1 MSVVCRRSLNSFAG
15 RALFQGRRGCGVR
28 WARWLAVIWACSAI
42 AADKSGVSPNTI
54 SLPSGPGSIEGLG
67 ESFQPTLNTGT
78 AKHGIALL
86 VPRGTAGHQPSLS
99 LAYDGGGANG
109 PIGYGWALPL
119 PHVQHRTDKGI
130 PTYGEDVGVARPEV
144 FINEQREEL
153 VPTPDGYFRC
163 ANEASFV
170 RYRRVEDHWEGTMPN
185 GTRLEFGVTAD
196 ARIEDA
202 ATGRVFAWLL
212 ERETDTR
219 GNTIEYGYRAFGGEA
234 NLNQKYLATI
244 RYGPGAGPWPNY
256 HFVVFEYEDRP
267 DGFEDAR
274 AGFLVRTGKRL
285 KTIHVG
291 TQGVELDGH
300 LMGDFD
306 GDGQPDTLNRRYD
319 LEYLRYAGDASHW
332 SLLSRVTLV
341 GADGVTSLPPAR
353 FDYAVSNPAAELSAQ
368 GHIWGGIDEPFAVMD
383 NDLVDLV
390 DLNGD
395 GLPDVLKTEAGG
407 GVHTG
412 WINRGP
418 VRQGDE
424 WALAW
429 SAPEAVDAGL
439 GAAWNFDLA
448 SDRTHLADMDGDGL
462 SDLVHRSGDDA
473 VFYFANLGSLAWSER
488 RQMAVEEVAPPAP
501 FGNVNVRTADLD
513 FDKRMDILQSVDIGG
528 GVGYRVWFNL
538 GSQAFS
544 PSVLVE
550 PEGGF
555 DLALPGVQIADCNG
569 DRVPDVARIQ
579 SGAVQVAAGLG
590 YGRFAPVR
598 SMVLPDI
605 TLDDLQIAQARLTDI
620 NGDGLADLVLERG
633 APGEC
638 WYWLNLGNYTWTE
651 RKRIVDL
658 PAVSAGTAVRWADLN
673 GNGTTDLVYADAQST
688 PRIQLVE
695 LGELVSGGLAPNLL
709 RRIDNGIG
717 RVTEIEYAPST
728 RFALEDMAAGA
739 PWPDALP
746 FPVTVVAGVRV
757 SDSLGHEYE
766 TRFRYHD
773 GYYDPVEKQFRG
785 FGRVEQIDVGDPT
798 APTLVSR
805 SEFDTGRTFDAM
817 KGRLLRLSA
826 ETEEGGLFSTES
838 TLWADPPRLLLVG
851 TNGEAVRFAHPVRTV
866 REIVELG
873 QGTPRRL
880 ESEFEYDDYG
890 NQTRVADY
898 GVVEEDDRTAWND
911 ERITVTEYALH
922 LESWILRLPT
932 RQRIEDETGVAIA
945 RSELFYDDETFS
957 GNNPGE
963 VTIGNLTLQRD
974 WTDPLEPAAYVSS
987 TRTRYD
993 RYGNAVELF
1002 DPLWVDSDGTDQG
1015 HYRSLDYDSGFR
1027 SYPVRETI
1035 HVGRGKPPLVFE
1047 AEYDEGLA
1055 TVRRSTDFNGN
1066 TTTYAFDALGRL
1078 VRMVKPGDST
1088 EYPTL
1093 EYAYG
1098 VAVPTAAG
1106 GLVNYVETRQLDRD
1120 PGTAGEKP
1128 DHYLIAR
1135 QFMDGLGRVLMTR
1148 SEAEPAEGSAAP
1160 RVVVSGAVLF
1170 NARQQAARSL
1180 NPHFTTV
1187 DGSLEEMLD
1196 FEHIEAS
1203 GWRGWFHEQGAL
1215 VELDLASA
1223 HAVASEFDATLRVVR
1238 AVNPDGTFGRTEFQ
1252 PLVTRVF
1259 DENDTDEGS
1268 PHYDTPMVQFTDGL
1282 GRLIRVDEVVRL
1294 NDDGT
1299 PATALQTW
1307 TTRYDYNLNDRL
1319 VRTVD
1324 SQQNV
1329 KELQY
1334 DGLKRKI
1341 SMNDPDAGISTYVY
1355 DDASNLIET
1364 VDAKGQRITYT
1375 YDGVNRIL
1383 TEEYHDELSTEHS
1396 YQRSPDVLYHYDAP
1410 AERLDQGDGTRSTAR
1425 NVRGMLAWV
1434 EDTSGEE
1441 HTSFDTRGRIEWTVK
1456 RIPDPVLSAAL
1467 NPEPSTL
1474 VAYRTVFEFDSMDRI
1489 RQMIYPDQDQV
1500 TYAYNARGLL
1510 ERILGGPTGH
1520 ILPAIRYLPSG
1531 QQEGIDYGN
1540 GVRTSYTYDERMRL
1554 SRLFTRQA
1562 TSNVELIHFGYELDG
1577 VSNIK
1582 AIQDERPVSAVPLED
1597 SRRNAQAF
1605 QYDNLYRLTRV
1616 DYNAPNPPT
1625 ANGGGIQYRYDRIG
1639 NMLAQTSDIAQFEKG
1654 FSVTDL
1660 GTMDYGGPS
1669 GRSGRRGRSA
1679 GEPPGPHALSQIKN
1693 QKSEIRNYRYD
1704 ANGNMTDLD
1713 GLRCA
1718 WDFRD
1723 RLVVVEDD
1731 TMRTEYR
1738 YDYTGRRV
1746 MKRVFAKG
1754 NPPGEPE
1761 LAPSADPELRSASTL
1776 YPGCNLEVREADQP
1790 TKYVFNAG
1798 TRVAAITGSFSTN
1811 ERIQRLRLFPGW
1823 NLVSLAVSVSDPL
1836 AQFIRISNEEGG
1848 QTEGAIQSIYRWRSA
1863 SEDYSALE
1871 AGQAVPAGAILW
1883 VKARDL

>member
-1 MSVVCRRSLNSFAG
+1 MNDPSRSFRIALWVWLSVSL
-15 RALFQGRRGCGVR
+15 
-28 WARWLAVIWACSAI
+28 LAS
-42 AADKSGVSPNTI
+42 AADKSGVSPNSI
-54 SLPSGPGSIEGLG
+54 SLPKGPGSIEGLG

-78 AKHGIALL
+78 AKHRIDLQL
-86 VPRGTAGHQPSLS
+86 PRGTAGHQPA
-99 LAYDGGGANG
+99 LALVYDGGGANG
-109 PIGYGWALPL
+109 PLGYGWSLSQPL
-119 PHVQHRTDKGI
+119 VQRRTDKGI
-130 PTYGEDVGVARPEV
+130 PTYGESLGVDRSDV

-153 VPTPDGYFRC
+153 VPGSDGFFRC
-163 ANEASFV
+163 ANESTFV
-170 RYRRVEDHWEGTMPN
+170 RYRPVADHWEATAPN
-185 GTRLEFGVTAD
+185 GTRLEFGVSSAGRIAD
-196 ARIEDA
+196 ET
-202 ATGRVFAWLL
+202 TGKVFAWLL

-219 GNTIEYGYRAFGGEA
+219 GNVIEYQYRAFGGEA
-234 NLNQKYLATI
+234 HANQKYLAAI
-244 RYGPGAGPWPNY
+244 RYGPGAPPWTHY
-256 HFVVFEYEDRP
+256 HFVTLEYEDRP
-267 DGFEDAR
+267 DGFEDGR

-285 KTIHVG
+285 KTVVVG
-291 TQGVELDGH
+291 SQGAELNGH

-306 GDGQPDTLNRRYD
+306 GDGHPDYLNRRYH
-319 LEYLRYAGDASHW
+319 LEYLRYAGEASHW

-383 NDLVDLV
+383 NDLVDLL

-418 VRQGDE
+418 VRQGE
-424 WALAW
+424 QWAVAW
-429 SAPEAVDAGL
+429 SAPKAVDPGL
-439 GAAWNFDLA
+439 GTAWNFDLA

-462 SDLVHRSGDDA
+462 SDLVHRSGDDS

-488 RQMAVEEVAPPAP
+488 RQVAVEEVAPPAP
-501 FGNVNVRTADLD
+501 FGHVNVRTADLD
-513 FDKRMDILQSVDIGG
+513 FDKRMDILQSVDVGG

-590 YGRFAPVR
+590 YGRFAVAR

-605 TLDDLQIAQARLTDI
+605 TLDDLQIAQAKLTDI

-658 PAVSAGTAVRWADLN
+658 PAVSAAAAVRWADLN

-695 LGELVSGGLAPNLL
+695 LGELLNGGLAPNLL

-728 RFALEDMAAGA
+728 RFALEDMAAGE

-785 FGRVEQIDVGDPT
+785 FGRVEQIEVGDLT

-826 ETEEGGLFSTES
+826 ETEDGGLFSTES

-851 TNGEAVRFAHPVRTV
+851 TNGEAVRFAHPVLGV

-873 QGTPRRL
+873 RGTPRRL

-890 NQTRVADY
+890 NQIRVADY
-898 GVVEEDDRTAWND
+898 GVVEEENRTAWND
-911 ERITVTEYALH
+911 ERITVTEYALN
-922 LESWILRLPT
+922 LDSWILRLPT
-932 RQRIEDETGVAIA
+932 RQRIEDETGTAIA

-957 GNNPGE
+957 GSNPGV

-974 WTDPLEPAAYVSS
+974 WIDPADPLAHVAS

-993 RYGNAVELF
+993 SYGNAIELF
-1002 DPLWVDSDGTDQG
+1002 DPLWVDGDGTDQG
-1015 HYRSLDYDSGFR
+1015 HYRSLEYDNGFR

-1035 HVGRGKPPLVFE
+1035 YVGGGKPPLVFE
-1047 AEYDEGLA
+1047 AEYDAGLA

-1066 TTTYAFDALGRL
+1066 MTTYAFDPLGRL
-1078 VRMVKPGDST
+1078 IRMVKPGDRID
-1088 EYPTL
+1088 YPTL

-1106 GLVNYVETRQLDRD
+1106 GLVNYVETRQLDRE
-1120 PGTAGEKP
+1120 PGTAGEKL

-1135 QFMDGLGRVLMTR
+1135 QFMDGLGRALMTR

-1160 RVVVSGAVLF
+1160 RVVVSGALLF
-1170 NARQQAARSL
+1170 NARQQPVREL
-1180 NPHFTTV
+1180 NPFFTTRT
-1187 DGSLEEMLD
+1187 GSLEELLA
-1196 FEHIEAS
+1196 FEELEAA
-1203 GWRGWFHEQGAL
+1203 GWRGLFHEDEGLAAL
-1215 VELDLASA
+1215 ELAAA
-1223 HAVASEFDATLRVVR
+1223 HQSFTEYDATLRVIR
-1238 AVNPDGTFGRTEFQ
+1238 TINADGSFRRIEFE
-1252 PLVTRVF
+1252 PLMTRDF
-1259 DENDTDEGS
+1259 DENDTDAGS
-1268 PHYDTPMVQFTDGL
+1268 PHFDTPRLQFTDGL

-1299 PATALQTW
+1299 PSAELRAW
-1307 TTRYDYNLNDRL
+1307 STRYEYDLNDQLTRI
-1319 VRTVD
+1319 VD
-1324 SQQNV
+1324 SQNNV
-1329 KELQY
+1329 KLLRY

-1341 SMNDPDAGISTYVY
+1341 SMNDPNAGSSTNRYDA
-1355 DDASNLIET
+1355 ASNLVEF
-1364 VDAKGQRITYT
+1364 VDAKGQRITYS
-1375 YDGVNRIL
+1375 YDGANRIL
-1383 TEEYHDELSTEHS
+1383 TEDYHDENSTEHS
-1396 YQRSPDVLYHYDAP
+1396 YGRSPDVIFHYDEP
-1410 AERLDQGDGTRSTAR
+1410 AGMVDQGDGTRATAR
-1425 NVRGMLAWV
+1425 NTKGLLAWV

-1441 HTSFDTRGRIEWTVK
+1441 HTSFDARGRVEWTVK
-1456 RIPDPVLSAAL
+1456 RIPDPVLSVNLDPVPAI
-1467 NPEPSTL
+1467 L
-1474 VAYRTVFEFDSMDRI
+1474 VAYRTGFEYDAMDRVT
-1489 RQMIYPDQDQV
+1489 RMIYPDHDEV
-1500 TYAYNARGLL
+1500 GYRYNARGLL
-1510 ERILGGPTGH
+1510 EAIVGGPTGDL
-1520 ILPAIRYLPSG
+1520 LPHLAYLPSA
-1531 QQEGIDYGN
+1531 QQQRIDYGN
-1540 GVRTSYTYDERMRL
+1540 GVRTTYRYDTRL
-1554 SRLFTRQA
+1554 RLQNLLTIAHPTTLNQ
-1562 TSNVELIHFGYELDG
+1562 ELIHFRYELDPG
-1577 VSNIK
+1577 SNVRSIH
-1582 AIQDERPVSAVPLED
+1582 DDRPAGTLALDDP
-1597 SRRNAQAF
+1597 RRNSQAF
-1605 QYDNLYRLTRV
+1605 GYDDLNRLTGV
-1616 DYNAPNPPT
+1616 EYNAPNPT
-1625 ANGGGIQYRYDRIG
+1625 AANGGRIEYRYDRIG
-1639 NMLAQTSDIAQFEKG
+1639 NMLEQTSDMAHFEQG
-1654 FSVTDL
+1654 RSVTDL
-1660 GTMDYGGPS
+1660 GILSYGGPAGTS
-1669 GRSGRRGRSA
+1669 GRIGRA
-1679 GEPPGPHALSQIKN
+1679 GADPPGPHALS
-1693 QKSEIRNYRYD
+1693 EIRNQESELRNYSYD
-1704 ANGNMTDLD
+1704 ANGNMTVIDS
-1713 GLRCA
+1713 LRCT

-1723 RLVVVEDD
+1723 RLVAVEDD
-1731 TMRTEYR
+1731 TMRAEYR
-1738 YDYTGRRV
+1738 YDYTGRRII
-1746 MKRVFAKG
+1746 KRVHWK
-1754 NPPGEPE
+1754 
-1761 LAPSADPELRSASTL
+1761 
-1776 YPGCNLEVREADQP
+1776 
-1790 TKYVFNAG
+1790 
-1798 TRVAAITGSFSTN
+1798 
-1811 ERIQRLRLFPGW
+1811 
-1823 NLVSLAVSVSDPL
+1823 
-1836 AQFIRISNEEGG
+1836 
-1848 QTEGAIQSIYRWRSA
+1848 
-1863 SEDYSALE
+1863 
-1871 AGQAVPAGAILW
+1871 AGQPMSGQEPAPH
-1883 VKARDL
+1883 ARLN